1 MSLATWFWE
10 RLNALTPA
18 QMTMALL
25 VASAVLYLV
34 EERRVALVALF
45 AQYLLVGVIIGSY
58 VYRPILY
65 LFLGI
70 GTAVFLV
77 LLLSAGRVERIVR
90 DARARFAAAGQA
102 APGSSAALPSESMG
116 PLFNSMTL
124 VLAGVAAYEIWRA
137 YPIAAIPG
145 ELTLVSYWLACN
157 GLLLA
162 LISTGPLRIGYGLLT
177 FLNGVVSAFLVMER
191 SLLVFA
197 LVGALY
203 GIIAMGIAIC
213 TEAWLVTIRGDTE
226 S

>member
-1 MSLATWFWE
+1 
-10 RLNALTPA
+10 
-18 QMTMALL
+18 
-25 VASAVLYLV
+25 
-34 EERRVALVALF
+34 
-45 AQYLLVGVIIGSY
+45 
-58 VYRPILY
+58 
-65 LFLGI
+65 
-70 GTAVFLV
+70 
-77 LLLSAGRVERIVR
+77 
-90 DARARFAAAGQA
+90 
-102 APGSSAALPSESMG
+102 MG

-137 YPIAAIPG
+137 YPIAAIPS
-145 ELTLVSYWLACN
+145 ELTLVSYWLVCN

-226 S
+226 P